1 LKLMPFVVMT
11 LALLFGA
18 TAVIVFHTPGKPKAK
33 PRVEADGSVPDDD
46 APSKRVPVYS
56 MQTPKPPPDEA
67 MQPSTSPAGV
77 DARWAKLNKEGI
89 QALEAGQDDKAVY
102 CFEQCYKA
110 VPTEKIF
117 AGNLAEAL
125 AQLGSSEYDRGGA
138 EDRKHALEHMARA
151 AELLPDRADIQ
162 RRLQQMQQLSKSEE
176 GLWTEISEHFELS
189 YDGSRDDI
197 TWRTTEITTPLETAY
212 QQYGELFGFYPVEA
226 GSAGSAGSADGRGEK
241 GRGRIRV
248 ILYGKQGFHE
258 ATGIGHWAGGLYDGA
273 LRLPLENLGREK
285 EQLVRVLRHELAHAF
300 VHELGGRD
308 VPAWLNEGLAQR
320 LESESMA
327 VAQSNLEGAR
337 RRLHGKELIP
347 LADLELSLS
356 TLKTDERITQG
367 YAEALAFVAFL
378 EKSYGERVLYQMVAA
393 CKKPGAPGAPAAIG
407 RELKDRAGVT
417 LGTAFEDFGQGL

>member
-1 LKLMPFVVMT
+1 MKLMPFVVMT

-18 TAVIVFHTPGKPKAK
+18 TAVIVFHTPGKPKARPK
-33 PRVEADGSVPDDD
+33 VETEGFAPDDEG
-46 APSKRVPVYS
+46 PSKRMPVYS
-56 MQTPKPPPDEA
+56 TRPLDPPSAGVAPTA
-67 MQPSTSPAGV
+67 ALPAGV
-77 DARWAKLNKEGI
+77 DERWAKLNKEGI
-89 QALEAGQDDKAVY
+89 QALEAGQNDKAVY
-102 CFEQCYKA
+102 CFEQCFKA
-110 VPTEKIF
+110 VPSEKIF
-117 AGNLAEAL
+117 AGNLGEAL
-125 AQLGSSEYDRGGA
+125 AQLGSSEYDRGGT
-138 EDRKHALEHMARA
+138 EDRKHALDHMARA
-151 AELLPDRADIQ
+151 AELLPDRADVK
-162 RRLQQMQQLSKSEE
+162 RRLQQMQQLAKSEE
-176 GLWTEISEHFELS
+176 GLWTEISEHFEIS

-197 TWRTTEITTPLETAY
+197 TWRTTEITTPLEAAY

-226 GSAGSAGSADGRGEK
+226 GSAAAAGSDSGKSER

-327 VAQSNLEGAR
+327 SAQSNLEGAR
-337 RRLHGKELIP
+337 KKLHGTELIP
-347 LADLELSLS
+347 LADMEASLGA
-356 TLKTDERITQG
+356 LKTDERITQG
-367 YAEALAFVAFL
+367 YAESLAFVAFI

-393 CKKPGAPGAPAAIG
+393 CKKPGAMA

-417 LGTAFEDFGQGL
+417 LATAFEDFAQGL